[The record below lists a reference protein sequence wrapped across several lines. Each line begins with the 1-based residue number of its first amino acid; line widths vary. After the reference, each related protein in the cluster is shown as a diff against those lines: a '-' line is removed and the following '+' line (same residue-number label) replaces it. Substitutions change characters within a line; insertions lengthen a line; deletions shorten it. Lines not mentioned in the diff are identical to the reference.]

1 VRKGGRASELRW
13 DPPAVDTP
21 ILSLT
26 ATPACSLPDVLNQ
39 VGQRARQ
46 FVDHLQNFDAREQ
59 VHFEQT
65 DRRGNSEADVLGRF
79 DYMVDFGQRSDV
91 FHVRETRTPLA
102 GSNTK
107 LPSDMVDTGLPAL
120 ALIFHPTLRA
130 DYEFHCEG
138 IDRRNNQDA
147 WVVYFSQIEGRR
159 PRTAAIA
166 TPTEV
171 YPIRLKGR
179 AWIAA
184 DSGEVMH
191 LETNLAKQVAMICN
205 CAKRVV
211 VLEANAVSVDY
222 APVKFRTQNIE
233 VWLPQSAV
241 AYSDYGDRRLIIQHS
256 FSNFQLFSV
265 QTQQIIGTP
274 KEP

>member
-1 VRKGGRASELRW
+1 MRW
-13 DPPAVDTP
+13 DPPTVDTP
-21 ILSLT
+21 ILSLA
-26 ATPACSLPDVLNQ
+26 ATRPCSLPDVLDQ

-46 FVDHLQNFDAREQ
+46 LVDHLQNFDAREE

-65 DRRGNSEADVLGRF
+65 DQHGNSEADVLGQF

-91 FHVRETRTPLA
+91 FHVRETRTSLA
-102 GSNTK
+102 GSNKK
-107 LPSDMVDTGLPAL
+107 LSVDMVDTGLPAL
-120 ALIFHPTLRA
+120 ALIFHPSLRT
-130 DYEFHCEG
+130 DYEFRCEG
-138 IDRRNNQDA
+138 FSPWRNQGA
-147 WVVYFSQIEGRR
+147 WVVYFRQIEGRR

-222 APVKFRTQNIE
+222 APVKFRSENTD

-241 AYSDYGDRRLIIQHS
+241 AYSDYGYRRLVIEHS
-256 FSNFQLFSV
+256 FSDFQLFSV
-265 QTQQIIGTP
+265 QTQQIIGAP